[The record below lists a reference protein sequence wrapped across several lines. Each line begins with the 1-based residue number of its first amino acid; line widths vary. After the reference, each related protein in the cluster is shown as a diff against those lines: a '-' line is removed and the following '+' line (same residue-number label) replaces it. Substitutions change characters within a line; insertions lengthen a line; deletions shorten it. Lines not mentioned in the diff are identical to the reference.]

1 MDNSIQT
8 TRVFTTLNE
17 LATKWE
23 RNLEQLKEREKEL
36 KAKGDQLTTLA
47 ISMVADNTLEHIIA
61 LRKAIS
67 DLQRLE
73 EHEKTITNQLLDTML
88 NRANPINLKKPKKDD
103 H

>member
-1 MDNSIQT
+1 MEMNIKE

-36 KAKGDQLTTLA
+36 KAKDDQLTTLA
-47 ISMVADNTLEHIIA
+47 VSMVADNTLEHIIA
-61 LRKAIS
+61 LRKAIT
-67 DLQRLE
+67 DLQRLN
-73 EHEKTITNQLLDTML
+73 EHEKTITNKLMETML
-88 NRANPINLKKPKKDD
+88 NQANPTNLKKPKKDD